1 MLYRFVK
8 RLLHIIFSRYFDW
21 DCQGAHHLPDDGP
34 AIVVSNHV
42 NYLDP
47 LAMGTAFSR
56 PLHFMAKE
64 ELFKYPVFGWLL
76 RKVYA
81 FPVRRGKSDRRA
93 IRTALK
99 ILDEGHVLALFP
111 EGTRSATGDL
121 QELQRGAA
129 MLALRSG
136 APVIP
141 MVILG
146 AHEALAGGRKLPRRG
161 PLTVRVGP
169 PLHLQNAASDSNA
182 ITEASER
189 IHQAMAALYP
199 NGANGSRATTS
210 PFVESNKGFPRRK
223 GYPSEG
229 KKA

>member
-1 MLYRFVK
+1 MLYRLAQRALQVI
-8 RLLHIIFSRYFDW
+8 LPRYFDW
-21 DCQGAHHLPDDGP
+21 SAHGAHHLPDTGP

-47 LAMGTAFSR
+47 LAMGATFDR
-56 PLHFMAKE
+56 PLHFMAKK
-64 ELFKYPVFGWLL
+64 ELFEYPVFGWLL
-76 RKVYA
+76 RKVHA
-81 FPVRRGKSDRRA
+81 FPVRRGKADRHAIRRA
-93 IRTALK
+93 LQVLA
-99 ILDEGHVLALFP
+99 DGHVLALFP

-121 QELQRGAA
+121 QEFQRGAA

-169 PLHLQNAASDSNA
+169 PLHLHSGASDSDA
-182 ITEASER
+182 ITEASQR
-189 IHQAMAALYP
+189 IHEAMAALYP
-199 NGANGSRATTS
+199 NGAGAAHVRIT
-210 PFVESNKGFPRRK
+210 ESNNHFRRRK
-223 GYPSEG
+223 SYSSEG
-229 KKA
+229 KKI

>member
-1 MLYRFVK
+1 MLYRLVRRF
-8 RLLHIIFSRYFDW
+8 LHTFLPRYFDW
-21 DCQGAHHLPDDGP
+21 DCQGAHHLPESGP

-47 LAMGTAFSR
+47 LAMGATFHR
-56 PLHFMAKE
+56 PLHFMAKQ
-64 ELFKYPVFGWLL
+64 ELFEYPVFGWLL
-76 RKVYA
+76 RKVHA

-93 IRTALK
+93 IRRALE
-99 ILDEGHVLALFP
+99 ILKDGHVLALFP

-136 APVIP
+136 APVVP
-141 MVILG
+141 MVVVG
-146 AHEALAGGRKLPRRG
+146 AHEALSGGRKVPRRG
-161 PLTVRVGP
+161 PLSVRVGP
-169 PLHLQNAASDSNA
+169 PLQLHNGISDSNA

-189 IHQAMAALYP
+189 IHAAMAALYP
-199 NGANGSRATTS
+199 KGPKGPRTKTGSE
-210 PFVESNKGFPRRK
+210 VGSNNRFPRRK

-229 KKA
+229 KKV